1 VEEAALPA
9 LALTPLAWTAV
20 RLAALAAVAL
30 YASRR
35 ASDPKDGVHEQV
47 LDGLPEG
54 LGGHSHR
61 AEAERSVHGTARF
74 RRILRLRGAALE
86 LEAAGLG
93 RVRLRRVG

>member
-1 VEEAALPA
+1 LPA
-9 LALTPLAWTAV
+9 LALTPLAWTAL
-20 RLAALAAVAL
+20 RLGALAAVAL
-30 YASRR
+30 YASHRT
-35 ASDPKDGVHEQV
+35 SEPKDGRREQT

-54 LGGHSHR
+54 VTGHAHR

-93 RVRLRRVG
+93 RVRLRRVA